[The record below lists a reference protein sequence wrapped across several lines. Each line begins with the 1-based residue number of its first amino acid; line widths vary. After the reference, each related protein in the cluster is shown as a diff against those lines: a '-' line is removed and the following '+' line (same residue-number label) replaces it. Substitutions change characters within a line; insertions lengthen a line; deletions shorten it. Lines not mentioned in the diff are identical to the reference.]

1 MRVVMILLLAPNRG
15 TNVTQVELFSLA
27 QFKNPVALT
36 AAGVFNLNRGLITKV
51 SHDSVCHFQGVV
63 YQRVSLPM

>member
-1 MRVVMILLLAPNRG
+1 MG

-51 SHDSVCHFQGVV
+51 SYDSVCHYQGEVH
-63 YQRVSLPM
+63 QRLLLPM